1 MNYDNVHIIVV
12 MREIEER
19 NEFLVEMQSLGT
31 IRQYEAL
38 IQPEIADKPNELERL
53 QKANNES

>member
-1 MNYDNVHIIVV
+1 MILHIIVV

-38 IQPEIADKPNELERL
+38 IQAEIADKTNELERL
-53 QKANNES
+53 QKDNNES